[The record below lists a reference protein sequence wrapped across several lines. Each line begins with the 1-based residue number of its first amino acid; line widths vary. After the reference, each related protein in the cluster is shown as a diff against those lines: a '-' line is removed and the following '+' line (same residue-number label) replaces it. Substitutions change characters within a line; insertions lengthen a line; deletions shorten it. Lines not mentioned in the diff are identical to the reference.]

1 MQDVC
6 KCVNRSNKM
15 RCKVRAGA
23 HFRRGWLQRI
33 ACANPKVNSQI
44 VNSQSCNSRGKKS
57 RMGPP
62 RRSFLVFDHLIFGVD
77 NFALCLYMPW
87 QNQSSTPQSIT
98 GFSPSM
104 AEPLFPCHPMI
115 LHPEHLTHRRRPFF
129 GSVRDDWV
137 WQRSSLPAPRNY
149 LGAMGSS
156 GRGCS
161 KPERPCW
168 FMWASPKIKYAPKIA
183 VYRSL
188 VETCGEIVTS
198 SGLKAVHFQ
207 TSLSI
212 HSSLFFVAESPL
224 EYVLILRLPICE
236 MSAAADMHTD
246 CLVLVWTC
254 LQKRT
259 RATSANVI
267 QTQQ

>member
-23 HFRRGWLQRI
+23 RFRRGWLQRI

-62 RRSFLVFDHLIFGVD
+62 RRSFLVFDHLIFDIFGVD

-115 LHPEHLTHRRRPFF
+115 LQPEHLTHRRRPFF
-129 GSVRDDWV
+129 GSETT
-137 WQRSSLPAPRNY
+137 
-149 LGAMGSS
+149 GFGSAL
-156 GRGCS
+156 RC
-161 KPERPCW
+161 RHHTTILAR
-168 FMWASPKIKYAPKIA
+168 WA
-183 VYRSL
+183 L
-188 VETCGEIVTS
+188 
-198 SGLKAVHFQ
+198 L
-207 TSLSI
+207 
-212 HSSLFFVAESPL
+212 
-224 EYVLILRLPICE
+224 
-236 MSAAADMHTD
+236 AADVRNRNGHVDLCGLLPKSSMPP
-246 CLVLVWTC
+246 
-254 LQKRT
+254 K
-259 RATSANVI
+259 
-267 QTQQ
+267 